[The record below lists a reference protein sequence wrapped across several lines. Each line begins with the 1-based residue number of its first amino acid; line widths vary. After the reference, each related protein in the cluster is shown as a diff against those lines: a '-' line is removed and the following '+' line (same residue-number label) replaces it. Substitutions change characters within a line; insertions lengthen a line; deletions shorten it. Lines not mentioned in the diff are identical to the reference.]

1 MPKQFFCI
9 LTLKTLRFFGG
20 RLSKDLVDDDNRLL
34 QEGHINYV
42 SWWGNDRMRKV
53 MVVLM
58 MMMMLWWWYDDD
70 DDDDDERNNN
80 IDKAGGD
87 YNINN
92 DAFVNLAVIS
102 ESLDGMFKT

>member
-1 MPKQFFCI
+1 
-9 LTLKTLRFFGG
+9 
-20 RLSKDLVDDDNRLL
+20 
-34 QEGHINYV
+34 
-42 SWWGNDRMRKV
+42 
-53 MVVLM
+53 